1 MLNHE
6 KILEEIAINEKH
18 IQFDGHEHENKLN
31 FDKKNENFREKINVE
46 IQKVNETSFIIN
58 DKEGEKVNTVHYEIN
73 NNNINNLIQDGN
85 ILNTHILD
93 QLKKDKCINLKENNI
108 SMYNN
113 DESIIKEENKVI
125 TEDFVLKSC
134 NLVENME
141 NLQIISLKNEILP
154 IK

>member
-31 FDKKNENFREKINVE
+31 FDKKNENVE

-93 QLKKDKCINLKENNI
+93 QLKKEKCINLKENNI

>member
-18 IQFDGHEHENKLN
+18 IQFDGHKHENKLN

-58 DKEGEKVNTVHYEIN
+58 NNEGEKVNTVHYEI

-93 QLKKDKCINLKENNI
+93 QLKKEKCINLKENNI
-108 SMYNN
+108 SMYINE
-113 DESIIKEENKVI
+113 ESIIKEENKVI
-125 TEDFVLKSC
+125 TEDFVLQSC
-134 NLVENME
+134 NLVENIE